1 MWWMPSSF
9 IVRLP
14 SRVRSSCT
22 YNYSARAA
30 HSEGLRRRPV
40 HALDRRLTAGE
51 RVAEAGRRQRR
62 PCAALD
68 RRHADE
74 LAVEALLR
82 GRNARVAVVVQ
93 VGLVGPRVE
102 AAQEVDDRR
111 GRGRVAVV
119 AGQEP
124 RLAFADAA
132 RGDRAADE
140 LDRDR
145 LADAEVR
152 AHVTGDERVDVAGD
166 EDDVLDPVALDEL
179 QELLALDGI
188 ALPRVELRERVVRQ
202 LDRHHHH
209 LVGHDLPG
217 GPRGAERV
225 LDEVHLRPA
234 EERAGLEELGARRG
248 DRVVA
253 RLVGAVLALVHDQE
267 VDRAAEPQRAVDAVA
282 ADRRRVRHRL
292 EERLVGGP
300 LAGEGEAQLR
310 REGAGPLAPRGGV
323 LGLVGVPQHH
333 GREARMDAP
342 QRWVGAVEPVLRA
355 VVVERDRGTLAG
367 RADAARAIGTD
378 CARPGL
384 LGLRVD
390 VVAEAQHE
398 VEVVVGHDVVGVVEA
413 VREVLAGPEREAH
426 RLAGVGRQRGAEA
439 ADGAVGRAGG
449 EAVEVLLVGAQA
461 SDARLQRVAAGARR
475 GGALGGEGGGEL
487 AVGGDLEV
495 GADAAVDVGQARPQ
509 RDAAGRRLARHDAL
523 GEPPAAGE
531 RRRPALAERLG
542 REDGGGGGGAGG
554 GDELTA
560 GLPGGVSPPWVA
572 RRGGASPRVGG
583 GGEGS
588 GG

>member
-30 HSEGLRRRPV
+30 HFEGLRRRPV

-82 GRNARVAVVVQ
+82 GGHARVAVVVQ

-310 REGAGPLAPRGGV
+310 REAAVLLAAGVVV
-323 LGLVGVPQHH
+323 LDLVVVPQHH

-342 QRWVGAVEPVLRA
+342 QRRVGAVEPVLRA

-367 RADAARAIGTD
+367 RADAAGAVGTD
-378 CARPGL
+378 RARPGL
-384 LGLRVD
+384 LRLRVD
-390 VVAEAQHE
+390 VVAEAEHE
-398 VEVVVGHDVVGVVEA
+398 VQVVVGHDVVGVVEA

-426 RLAGVGRQRGAEA
+426 GLLRVGRERGAEA
-439 ADGAVGRAGG
+439 ADRPVRRARR
-449 EAVEVLLVGAQA
+449 EAVEVLLVRAEA
-461 SDARLQRVAAGARR
+461 RDARLQRMPAVAGRDDALRRDDPAEVAVAR
-475 GGALGGEGGGEL
+475 
-487 AVGGDLEV
+487 DLEV
-495 GADAAVDVGQARPQ
+495 RADAPVDVVQARPQ
-509 RDAAGRRLARHDAL
+509 RDARGRRLARHDAL

-531 RRRPALAERLG
+531 RRATAPAERLG
-542 REDGGGGGGAGG
+542 REDGRSGGGAGG
-554 GDELTA
+554 GDELAA
-560 GLPGGVSPPWVA
+560 GLHGALSPPWTT
-572 RRGGASPRVGG
+572 GAGRL
-583 GGEGS
+583 S
-588 GG
+588 GWLDGVSKLP